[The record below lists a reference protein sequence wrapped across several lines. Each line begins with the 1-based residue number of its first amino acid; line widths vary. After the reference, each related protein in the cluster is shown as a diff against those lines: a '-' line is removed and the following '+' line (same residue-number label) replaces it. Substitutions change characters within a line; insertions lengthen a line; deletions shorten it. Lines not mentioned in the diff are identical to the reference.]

1 MGDLKHL
8 RFKIKVNGL
17 DELNR
22 KLYMLG
28 YNYERIKSII
38 KDSERLIEEINK
50 MELTIDVDRGK
61 EGSDI

>member
-1 MGDLKHL
+1 MGNLKTL
-8 RFKIKVNGL
+8 KFKFKIKGM

-22 KLYMLG
+22 KLYMLS
-28 YNYERIKSII
+28 YNYERIKSIL

-61 EGSDI
+61 EGSNI